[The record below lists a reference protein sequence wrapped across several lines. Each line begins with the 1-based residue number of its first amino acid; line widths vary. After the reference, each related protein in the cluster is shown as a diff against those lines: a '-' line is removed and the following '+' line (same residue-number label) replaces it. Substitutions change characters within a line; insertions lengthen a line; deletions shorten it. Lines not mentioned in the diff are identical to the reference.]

1 MSDHINFQLAVYPSL
16 VSMESY
22 EVFYVSTQYDKLYL
36 LRICSL
42 SLLTSSILLRETIY
56 HPSMVSLK
64 HVEKLCS
71 SIHSPTKTARNYLQY
86 RRHSLNRE
94 ILLIG
99 RQFCLWFRRLSLH
112 REDRFPSKKTKQWC
126 ALQFVFARL
135 TTVVFRWRL
144 KKDGDNP
151 AFFDRCTAYLQS

>member
-1 MSDHINFQLAVYPSL
+1 MTLYTCIFKDIEQLWKCRDL
-16 VSMESY
+16 
-22 EVFYVSTQYDKLYL
+22 Q
-36 LRICSL
+36 LRIISL
-42 SLLTSSILLRETIY
+42 ILA
-56 HPSMVSLK
+56 
-64 HVEKLCS
+64 
-71 SIHSPTKTARNYLQY
+71 HSPSYLSEISLIFNLGGWHLCHSGLLMSVFAYLFDIHAARNYLQY

-112 REDRFPSKKTKQWC
+112 REDRFPSEKTKQWC

-144 KKDGDNP
+144 KKDGDKP